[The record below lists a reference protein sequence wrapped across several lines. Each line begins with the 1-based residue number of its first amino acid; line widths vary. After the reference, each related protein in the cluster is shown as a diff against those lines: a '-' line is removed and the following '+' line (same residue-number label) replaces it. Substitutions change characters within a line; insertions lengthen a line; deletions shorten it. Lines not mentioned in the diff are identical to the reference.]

1 MQEQPGQRFRGVKL
15 RSAQGVGSRVQEGP
29 GVPFK
34 LHSDVSLL
42 DAPGGCLNG
51 ECRPPSS
58 CADETGVLVLGG
70 GTASLQLCRHG
81 AVLAQT
87 CRRRDR
93 KSERLDLM
101 VLLL

>member
-58 CADETGVLVLGG
+58 CADETGVLVLGEAPPLCSSVV
-70 GTASLQLCRHG
+70 TVPSLRRPAG
-81 AVLAQT
+81 AVTGSLSAWT
-87 CRRRDR
+87 
-93 KSERLDLM
+93 
-101 VLLL
+101 